1 MRAAGMPQSLLFRT
15 SWADKM
21 MGEGARQVLLG
32 VLEQRFGPVPD
43 ETRQRI
49 EKIRSVDRLTRLAQK
64 VLTAKSLKSL
74 RLG

>member
-1 MRAAGMPQSLLFRT
+1 MLYKVT
-15 SWADKM
+15 WADKM

-32 VLEQRFGPVPD
+32 LLETRFGPIPD
-43 ETRQRI
+43 EVRVRL

-64 VLTAKSLKSL
+64 ALTAKSLKSL